1 MLKVKKKYL
10 ILITSVIWLIASSIL
25 SSRAYQWVELLTD
38 VQLYLGI
45 FIAIVLSAV
54 KVRFIFRKITLRNI
68 DRIMSFPNPTVS
80 IWEFHQNRDKIL
92 IVFMI
97 LIGIILRH
105 SPYIPKFV
113 IFPIYLGIGVAMFY
127 VCILYLFYYFKNL
140 R

>member
-10 ILITSVIWLIASSIL
+10 ILITSVIWLIASFIL

-68 DRIMSFPNPTVS
+68 DRIMSFRNPTVS

-127 VCILYLFYYFKNL
+127 VCILYVSHYFKKF